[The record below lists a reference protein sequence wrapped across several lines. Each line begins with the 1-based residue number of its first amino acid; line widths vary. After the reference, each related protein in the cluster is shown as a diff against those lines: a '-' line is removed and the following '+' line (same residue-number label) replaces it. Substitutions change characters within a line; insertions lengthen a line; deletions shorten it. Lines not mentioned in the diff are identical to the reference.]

1 MPVLFALL
9 LGTALQTCLG
19 GNAVPGEAAVVRANG
34 DIHNV
39 KQEDPSMVR
48 RELKADD
55 VVPPVVGADLVQGG
69 ASVERQGQV
78 PSMDEGGTGD
88 RRLQDVWR
96 SQSSDKLAA
105 GDTVEDLKNSV
116 VQNLA
121 EEDRSSANAAHKQ
134 HSHHRSASVT
144 AADVSTADDVA
155 GPPGPPGQA
164 PAPIPGPPGVA
175 GINGNPG
182 LQGDEGP
189 EGPPGYPGGP
199 VPGPA
204 GPVGLYGREGAQG
217 DFGPRGEMGPQGLP
231 GPAWEGQANAATMTS
246 FAKSLLDKVKAVE
259 NIDDDRTEQLLTRVE
274 RTEKSLGLDGSE
286 LEAAEDEDDEVN
298 ALLNAGQDLIKQVN
312 AMNGGTA
319 AVIAHQQAEADSLA
333 LEVASAK
340 KDAEKIN
347 ENSTRGMYGCLT
359 TALLAGV
366 ISSLRSL

>member
-1 MPVLFALL
+1 MPVLLVLL
-9 LGTALQTCLG
+9 VGTALQTCLG
-19 GNAVPGEAAVVRANG
+19 GNTAPGEAAVVGANG
-34 DIHNV
+34 DVHNV

-55 VVPPVVGADLVQGG
+55 AVPPILGADLVQGG
-69 ASVERQGQV
+69 ASVERHGQV
-78 PSMDEGGTGD
+78 PSMDEGITGD

-96 SQSSDKLAA
+96 SESSDKAA
-105 GDTVEDLKNSV
+105 GQDPVVDLKNSV

-121 EEDRSSANAAHKQ
+121 EEDRSSAHAAHKRR
-134 HSHHRSASVT
+134 SHHHSSAAT
-144 AADVSTADDVA
+144 AAESAVADDVA

-164 PAPIPGPPGVA
+164 PSPIPGPPGLA
-175 GINGNPG
+175 GLPGNPG
-182 LQGDEGP
+182 LQGDEGAQ
-189 EGPPGYPGGP
+189 GPPGYPGGP

-217 DFGPRGEMGPQGLP
+217 DPGPRGEMGPQGLP

-246 FAKSLLDKVKAVE
+246 FANNLLDKVKAVE
-259 NIDDDRTEQLLTRVE
+259 NIDDDRTEQLLSRVE

-286 LEAAEDEDDEVN
+286 LEAAEDEDDEIN
-298 ALLNAGQDLIKQVN
+298 GLLNAGQDLIKQVN

-319 AVIAHQQAEADSLA
+319 AVIAHQQGEADALA

-340 KDAEKIN
+340 RDAEKIN
-347 ENSTRGMYGCLT
+347 ENSARGMCGCLT
-359 TALLAGV
+359 TALLSGI